1 VQAGAPS
8 PTESGTGA
16 SLAPCDLGGDH
27 PVGFLQGFAAGEVMS
42 SSVYSLKLK
51 IPAKPPCSLPVQLTS
66 ATQICGAGCLGTASA
81 IRVGDQVEVGLK
93 SRGFTVVATWVDLN
107 PISGY
112 GTVMSEG
119 PGLLV
124 VHPSRSGA
132 QARTALQVQA
142 QTRVTLAGGN
152 SEFGSTAGIQLQDV
166 IYFTAVDAKL
176 VAGET
181 LADALAIAQL
191 KP

>member
-1 VQAGAPS
+1 
-8 PTESGTGA
+8 
-16 SLAPCDLGGDH
+16 
-27 PVGFLQGFAAGEVMS
+27 
-42 SSVYSLKLK
+42 
-51 IPAKPPCSLPVQLTS
+51 
-66 ATQICGAGCLGTASA
+66 
-81 IRVGDQVEVGLK
+81 VEVGLK
-93 SRGFTVVATWVDLN
+93 SRGFAVVATWVDLN